1 VSADFICA
9 GGALWQSAAGAYS
22 CAAGHDSEAQV
33 DVANNEARSM
43 AKSTIR
49 SAAKRKRK
57 LFHATVQVTRVED
70 WCVEAE
76 SAEEARALLARGE
89 GERFRLG
96 DCVHLEIQDVA
107 E

>member
-1 VSADFICA
+1 M
-9 GGALWQSAAGAYS
+9 
-22 CAAGHDSEAQV
+22 
-33 DVANNEARSM
+33 DVANNEA
-43 AKSTIR
+43 KSPHR
-49 SAAKRKRK
+49 SAPKKMARSVARRKRK

-76 SAEEARALLARGE
+76 SAAEARALLAKGE

-96 DCVHLEIQDVA
+96 DCVHLEIQDVS

>member
-1 VSADFICA
+1 
-9 GGALWQSAAGAYS
+9 
-22 CAAGHDSEAQV
+22 V
-33 DVANNEARSM
+33 DVANDEA
-43 AKSTIR
+43 KR
-49 SAAKRKRK
+49 SAAKNMARSVAKRKHK

-89 GERFRLG
+89 GDRFRLG
-96 DCVHLEIQDVA
+96 DCVHLEIQDVT

>member
-1 VSADFICA
+1 MDVAS
-9 GGALWQSAAGAYS
+9 
-22 CAAGHDSEAQV
+22 SEAKTM
-33 DVANNEARSM
+33 ARST
-43 AKSTIR
+43 AR

-57 LFHATVQVTRVED
+57 LFYATIQVTRVED

-76 SAEEARALLARGE
+76 SAEEARALLAQGE

-96 DCVHLEIQDVA
+96 DCVHLEIQDVN

>member
-1 VSADFICA
+1 
-9 GGALWQSAAGAYS
+9 
-22 CAAGHDSEAQV
+22 V
-33 DVANNEARSM
+33 DLANNEAKSETESM
-43 AKSTIR
+43 AR

-57 LFHATVQVTRVED
+57 LFYATVQVTRVED

-76 SAEEARALLARGE
+76 SAEEARALLASGE

-96 DCVHLEIQDVA
+96 DCVHLEIQDVS